1 MKQVKF
7 LEGKKVYLRPYMESD
22 SELVLF
28 GKNNT
33 EVRETLFLFSP
44 MTLEQV
50 KAEMNSWS
58 NSKEIVLFTI
68 CLQKNNRPVGQ
79 TAFVR
84 IDYVSRAAVFY
95 IAIYDPAYW
104 SKGFGSEATSLMIQ
118 YGFDILNLNR
128 IQLHVCCDNVF
139 AVKAYEKAGYKI
151 EGTLRQ
157 AMYHHNKYCDFYVMG
172 ILRSEYYSTKT
183 ET

>member
-1 MKQVKF
+1 
-7 LEGKKVYLRPYMESD
+7 
-22 SELVLF
+22 
-28 GKNNT
+28 
-33 EVRETLFLFSP
+33 
-44 MTLEQV
+44 
-50 KAEMNSWS
+50 
-58 NSKEIVLFTI
+58 
-68 CLQKNNRPVGQ
+68 
-79 TAFVR
+79 
-84 IDYVSRAAVFY
+84 
-95 IAIYDPAYW
+95 
-104 SKGFGSEATSLMIQ
+104 MIQ